1 MKDKKM
7 TVQFSIPN
15 RQTERKP
22 IWKIV
27 NKDKNIIAYIDIQLS
42 ARYRETS
49 NVTNV
54 YINTYLTFDDYYQST
69 EQEQRTAEFL
79 YRNVTNTIAYDIEQL
94 FAFDLEDRINDALP
108 IDIKIERVEKENI
121 SWQTPNVMN

>member
-7 TVQFSIPN
+7 EVQFFIPN
-15 RQTERKP
+15 KQTKRKP
-22 IWKIV
+22 VWKIV
-27 NKDKNIIAYIDIQLS
+27 NKDRNIIAYIDIQLS
-42 ARYRETS
+42 ASYRETL
-49 NVTNV
+49 NGMNA
-54 YINTYLTFDDYYQST
+54 YIITYLTFNDYYQST

-79 YRNVTNTIAYDIEQL
+79 YRNVTNTIAYDVEQL

-108 IDIKIERVEKENI
+108 IDIKIERLEKENE